1 MNEINYNDILVQ
13 SGIKITA
20 IRLLVL
26 KAMCTFNRAFS
37 MGDLEEFLETV
48 DKSTLFRTLT
58 LFLEHHLIHS
68 VDDGSGSIKYCLCV
82 KDGECTL
89 EELHCHFYCENC
101 KLTFCLDDVAIPLA
115 KVPEGFMLRKVN
127 YVMKGLCRDCL
138 MKINEK
144 SVQ

>member
-1 MNEINYNDILVQ
+1 MNEINFSDILLK
-13 SGIKITA
+13 SDIKITA

-37 MGDLEEFLETV
+37 LADLEEYLETV

-58 LFLEHHLIHS
+58 LFLDHHLIHS

-82 KDGECTL
+82 KDGECSL

-115 KVPEGFMLRKVN
+115 DAPKGFILQKVN
-127 YVMKGLCRDCL
+127 YVMKGLCPVCAS
-138 MKINEK
+138 KNKPEQK
-144 SVQ
+144 